1 MWVEQEPGT
10 SRNLAKVLSS
20 TLTRCGS
27 LFRRASN
34 RTRPRGSICW
44 RARLSLVADPNLE
57 QLAREALALSA
68 EARAELAHRLIESL
82 DDAPD
87 KDVEAASLAEAA
99 RRGEE
104 IDRGVVEPITADE
117 LFRRVNARLSR

>member
-1 MWVEQEPGT
+1 M
-10 SRNLAKVLSS
+10 
-20 TLTRCGS
+20 
-27 LFRRASN
+27 
-34 RTRPRGSICW
+34 
-44 RARLSLVADPNLE
+44 ADPNLE

-82 DDAPD
+82 DDVPD
-87 KDVEAASLAEAA
+87 KDVEAASLAEAV

-104 IDRGVVEPITADE
+104 IDRGIVEPITADE